1 MPRDPARAIVVCEMP
16 YLTVTH
22 KGLHRFEVNVEGHRL
37 VVDEGVAAG
46 GRDSGPTPTELLAA
60 SLAACAAAHAETF
73 LSARKLSTAG
83 LSVACHYRQS
93 ANQPPRV
100 AALDLTVTT
109 AAELTS
115 EQRLAMMKAVE
126 ECAVGNTLRLPPAI
140 QIMIASPEGQQVR

>member
-1 MPRDPARAIVVCEMP
+1 MP

-22 KGLHRFEVNVEGHRL
+22 KGSHRFEVNVEGHRL

-60 SLAACAAAHAETF
+60 SLAACAAAHAEAF
-73 LSARKLSTAG
+73 LSSHRLPTAG

-93 ANQPPRV
+93 ADQPPRV

-109 AAELTS
+109 ATELRN
-115 EQRLAMMKAVE
+115 EERLAMMKAVE
-126 ECAVGNTLRLPPAI
+126 ECAVGNTLRMPPAI
-140 QIMIASPEGQQVR
+140 HVMIAAPESQPVG